1 MHPWQHFDWKQAPS
15 DALKEVMRPSWSYRP
30 FFNRPDRYNLQA
42 NVWDTKGKD
51 SADSAWQLGDK
62 MSFKW
67 QNWEDGSHDQDS
79 PTKALKETN
88 VWDNAKVPKNP
99 AAPLHR
105 MFYVL
110 WVLYSMSSTL
120 PLALE
125 QNALLLPHPR
135 NFLLKTQLPH
145 SSISTYQRVHAL
157 ATHPL
162 RTLPV
167 LSRIFLPTAGPAALT
182 FSARLPAPTALT
194 RGPQLFPVS
203 GYKWTATPASVVRD
217 NNGPDAQPG
226 AETNVLMNYKFPN
239 Y

>member
-1 MHPWQHFDWKQAPS
+1 MNPFENFNGYGFSTQSHAKGAHPYPPTSKEDSLNVFQDLPAKFPFDERKDGLNEVMHPWQHFDWKQAPS
-15 DALKEVMRPSWSYRP
+15 DALKE
-30 FFNRPDRYNLQA
+30 A

-88 VWDNAKVPKNP
+88 VWDNAK
-99 AAPLHR
+99 
-105 MFYVL
+105 
-110 WVLYSMSSTL
+110 
-120 PLALE
+120 
-125 QNALLLPHPR
+125 
-135 NFLLKTQLPH
+135 
-145 SSISTYQRVHAL
+145 
-157 ATHPL
+157 
-162 RTLPV
+162 
-167 LSRIFLPTAGPAALT
+167 
-182 FSARLPAPTALT
+182 
-194 RGPQLFPVS
+194 LFPVS